1 MGKAPVEIRVGGID
15 DRAPHRNAGVHG
27 DAGDTPVA
35 AHLMRMKLFTIGY
48 EGATQAEVIARLKSA
63 GVETLIDVRAVAA
76 SRRAG
81 FSKTILGESLK
92 AEGIDYVHLRGLGTP
107 KAGRDA
113 ARKGHVGE
121 MRAIFADHLAEPQAQ
136 VEYERLKALAGE
148 KRVALLCFEADHAG
162 CHRAVLA
169 ERLADEDGATVVNL

>member
-1 MGKAPVEIRVGGID
+1 M
-15 DRAPHRNAGVHG
+15 
-27 DAGDTPVA
+27 
-35 AHLMRMKLFTIGY
+35 
-48 EGATQAEVIARLKSA
+48 Q
-63 GVETLIDVRAVAA
+63 TLVDVRAVAA

-113 ARKGHVGE
+113 ARKGRVDE
-121 MRAIFADHLAEPQAQ
+121 MRAIFADHMAEPQAQ
-136 VEYERLKALAGE
+136 MDYARLKALAAE
-148 KRVALLCFEADHAG
+148 RRVALLCFEADPAG

-169 ERLADEDGATVVNL
+169 ERFEIEAGAPLDRDALSAFAHRAGYVQDDRIDEPG